1 MEGIEK
7 NESSNFN
14 KTDEKYVWHHLKKYD
29 PESTMIVDS
38 SDGAW
43 VTNDQGE
50 SFLDGMSGLWCSNIG
65 YGRKEIA
72 QVAYDQMNKLSYF
85 PLSHSHKPA
94 IALAEKISEWL
105 GGDYVVFFSNSGSEA
120 NESAFKI
127 ARQYHQHTGNTG
139 KYKFISRYRSY
150 HGNTS
155 AALAATGQF
164 QRKYLYEPLAPGFL
178 HVQPPDNYRD
188 EQQIDRAK
196 EIDMIMKYE
205 SSESIA
211 GVIMEPIISGGGVLV
226 PPEDYMAKIKEVCE
240 EHHALLIVDEVV
252 SGFGRMGEKFGH
264 QYYGVKPD
272 IVTMAKGL
280 TGGYSALSATAVR
293 RDIYE
298 SFSGE
303 GEYDFLRQNSTFGG
317 HPVSCAVALKNLEIL
332 EKENLVEQSKTL
344 GERLLSDLKGLESMK
359 HVGNVRGKGLMIGIE
374 LVQDKTSKE
383 PINVEKVNEVIAAC
397 KNRNVIIGKNGVTV
411 AGLDNILTLAP
422 PLSITDQDLAYLSS
436 VLKESLEEVLT

>member
-1 MEGIEK
+1 MGRVTSTF
-7 NESSNFN
+7 NE
-14 KTDEKYVWHHLKKYD
+14 TDEKHVWHHMKKYN
-29 PESTMIVDS
+29 PESTMILES
-38 SDGAW
+38 SDSVW

-65 YGRKEIA
+65 YGRQEIS

-94 IALAEKISEWL
+94 IELAEKISEWL

-127 ARQYHQHTGNTG
+127 ARQYHQNKGNTG
-139 KYKFISRYRSY
+139 KFKFISRYRSY

-155 AALAATGQF
+155 AALAATGQS
-164 QRKYLYEPLAPGFL
+164 QRKFRYEPLAPGFL

-188 EQQIDRAK
+188 EQHIDRAR
-196 EIDMIMKYE
+196 EIDIMMKYE
-205 SSESIA
+205 TSESVA

-226 PPEDYMAKIKEVCE
+226 PPEDYMAKVKRICE
-240 EHHALLIVDEVV
+240 AHHALLIVDEVV
-252 SGFGRMGEKFGH
+252 CGFGRMGEKFGH
-264 QYYGVKPD
+264 QSYGVKPD

-280 TGGYSALSATAVR
+280 TGGYLPLSATAVR

-298 SFSGE
+298 TFNGG
-303 GEYDFLRQNSTFGG
+303 GEYDFLRQNNTFGG

-332 EKENLVEQSKTL
+332 EKENLVEQSKLL
-344 GERLLSDLKGLESMK
+344 GEKLLSNLIELENIN

-374 LVQDKTSKE
+374 LVKDKSSKE
-383 PINVEKVNEVIAAC
+383 PIEAEKVNEVIAAC
-397 KNRNVIIGKNGVTV
+397 KNKKVLIGKNGMTV
-411 AGLDNILTLAP
+411 SGFNNILTLAP
-422 PLSITDQDLAYLSS
+422 PFSITDQDLAYMTT
-436 VLKESLEEVLT
+436 VLKESLKEVLM